1 MQDCTMTPI
10 NFVGGMF
17 NILHPPLLLVSFVFE
32 FQLSSLE
39 IEVSNL
45 LLESKC
51 VETLPN
57 FIARKHPRK
66 GENKKQRARTKVQA
80 SKQLKR
86 GMSH

>member
-1 MQDCTMTPI
+1 
-10 NFVGGMF
+10 MF
-17 NILHPPLLLVSFVFE
+17 NILHPPLLLVWFVFE

-39 IEVSNL
+39 FEVSNL

-51 VETLPN
+51 DETLPN

-66 GENKKQRARTKVQA
+66 GENKKRRARTKVQA

-86 GMSH
+86 GRPHIGKGTTEY

>member
-17 NILHPPLLLVSFVFE
+17 NILHPPLLLVSFV
-32 FQLSSLE
+32 LSSLE